1 MCQPVVLRSF
11 AMISKKLFLAA
22 ILVATLI
29 LVAAPRQLQ
38 AQTVF
43 VSDQFEVMLRRGP
56 SIKNAI
62 IRVLE
67 SGDQLETLEVDSDA
81 GYTRV
86 RTPGGT
92 EGWVLTR
99 YLMDNAAARSQ
110 LAALQARVAS
120 LRNESGDQGKALD
133 DLRQRDAASKQRIAE
148 LESEGKQLAAELAD
162 IRRTASDVLRINN
175 ENKQLRESLSDAEIK
190 INTLEQENDRLAS
203 RSQQNW
209 FLIGAAVLSVGI
221 LLGLV
226 LPRIPRHRRGR
237 YRDSL

>member
-1 MCQPVVLRSF
+1 MKSIKF
-11 AMISKKLFLAA
+11 TLFPA
-22 ILVATLI
+22 LVCGLFFFGSARPLI
-29 LVAAPRQLQ
+29 
-38 AQTVF
+38 AQTVYI
-43 VSDQFEVMLRRGP
+43 SDEFEVMLRRGP

-67 SGDQLETLEVDSDA
+67 SGDQLEALEVDSDA

-99 YLMDNAAARSQ
+99 YLMDNADARSQ
-110 LAALQARVAS
+110 LAALRTRVAS
-120 LRNESGDQGKALD
+120 LRDESGDQGKALD
-133 DLRQRDAASKQRIAE
+133 DFRQRDAANKQRIAE
-148 LESEGKQLAAELAD
+148 LESEGKQLAADLAD

-175 ENKQLRESLSDAEIK
+175 ENKQLRETLSDAEIK